1 MIGSPFIEAIRRI
14 AFAAGCLSLYAMGQ
28 QPTTAPAIEAP
39 GVERFRSFEHTYQEG
54 LKRIHLPLLTSY
66 LTHLNQLAAAS
77 KEPDP
82 ALEKEIAFVQRTM
95 AEGGLIDLTRLGL
108 PEAQAIESSPAPV
121 IAGSP
126 PGAVLVLKAENA
138 KGGTLSK
145 SIPPALSLG
154 EASWP
159 IERLS
164 KGEYEVLALYCL
176 PSVVEGA
183 SLSVSLG
190 LDTFTHELSKDRTTK
205 PDQFR
210 ILRLGRLKLNQDT
223 VSGTFSVA
231 LVPAS
236 ASGFQIRQIIIAK
249 PRSPKPSK

>member
-28 QPTTAPAIEAP
+28 QPTTAPAVEAP

-54 LKRIHLPLLTSY
+54 LKRIHLPLLTNY

-77 KEPDP
+77 KEPNP
-82 ALEKEIAFVQRTM
+82 ALEKEITLVQKTL
-95 AEGGLIDLTRLGL
+95 AAGGLVDLTRLGL
-108 PEAQAIESSPAPV
+108 PETQAIESSPIPAD
-121 IAGSP
+121 AGSP

-138 KGGTLSK
+138 KGGTLLK
-145 SIPPALSLG
+145 SMPPSLSLG

-159 IERLS
+159 IDRLS
-164 KGEYEVLALYCL
+164 KGDYEVLALYCL
-176 PSVVEGA
+176 PTPLEGA
-183 SLSVSLG
+183 SVSVSLG

-210 ILRLGRLKLNQDT
+210 ILRLGRLKLNQDIVSSAFT
-223 VSGTFSVA
+223 VSI
-231 LVPAS
+231 VPTT

-249 PRSPKPSK
+249 PRSPKPPK